1 MEGMG
6 KTKQKSSNQAAAPQY
21 RRKPWQL
28 GNDWEP
34 YPTEVPS
41 YQPWTPGQS
50 NDQLHRALDGLRQ
63 GELWLCMQFEIFA
76 KAVEEDMRAR
86 AELLEE
92 HAFKIHT
99 LEGLLR
105 GVAQTNQLLVARDDQ
120 LQEQVVELQKQVAEL
135 QKQVAELQKH
145 SIRTSCQTNEMMQEI
160 LAMKNDVDRQQLET
174 HKALFRDQLC
184 DELVRL
190 ATTLRGPT
198 SIEQRITSAQHSAW
212 LNRGTPALS
221 VASRS
226 RPNSPAPSLV
236 AFGS

>member
-1 MEGMG
+1 MLHLARV
-6 KTKQKSSNQAAAPQY
+6 S
-21 RRKPWQL
+21 
-28 GNDWEP
+28 DWEP
-34 YPTEVPS
+34 YPTEVPV
-41 YQPWTPGQS
+41 YQRWAPGHP
-50 NDQLHRALDGLRQ
+50 NTQLQCALDGLRQ
-63 GELWLCMQFEIFA
+63 GELWTCMQFELFA

-86 AELLEE
+86 AALLEE

-99 LEGLLR
+99 LQGLLR
-105 GVAQTNQLLVARDDQ
+105 SAGQTHQLLVARDAQ

-145 SIRTSCQTNEMMQEI
+145 SIWTSCQTNEIMQEI
-160 LAMKNDVDRQQLET
+160 LAMKNDVERQQLET